1 MQFQLR
7 EQKGSGVGD
16 GITQWTQ
23 IEFNS
28 KNPKTHSWDYQ
39 RMISLVLSGFFI
51 SLCDR
56 SEN

>member
-7 EQKGSGVGD
+7 EQTGSGVGD

-28 KNPKTHSWDYQ
+28 KILKSILGITK
-39 RMISLVLSGFFI
+39 
-51 SLCDR
+51 
-56 SEN
+56 E